1 MIDFTTDFQV
11 RARTQEEANAIME
24 ALHAAGCKWN
34 GGDKLS
40 ATHSNWDM
48 YNTET
53 IYDVWHDKGN
63 GGRVLYGSRI
73 DQSMRLYSADELLQ
87 ELYGEDSNP
96 ELNIESLL

>member
-1 MIDFTTDFQV
+1 MIDFTTDFQI

-40 ATHSNWDM
+40 PTHSNWGL
-48 YNTET
+48 YKEKT
-53 IYDVWHDKGN
+53 IYDVWSKDGS
-63 GGRVLYGSRI
+63 GRVLYGHRV
-73 DQSMRLYSADELLQ
+73 DLKMRLYTADEFLQ
-87 ELYGEDSNP
+87 ELYGEDSDS

>member
-1 MIDFTTDFQV
+1 MIDFTKDFQI

-34 GGDKLS
+34 GGDSLIG
-40 ATHSNWDM
+40 HSNWGM
-48 YNTET
+48 YKADT

-63 GGRVLYGSRI
+63 GGRVLYGHRV
-73 DQSMRLYSADELLQ
+73 DPKMRLFSADEFLQ
-87 ELYGEDSNP
+87 ELYGEDSDS